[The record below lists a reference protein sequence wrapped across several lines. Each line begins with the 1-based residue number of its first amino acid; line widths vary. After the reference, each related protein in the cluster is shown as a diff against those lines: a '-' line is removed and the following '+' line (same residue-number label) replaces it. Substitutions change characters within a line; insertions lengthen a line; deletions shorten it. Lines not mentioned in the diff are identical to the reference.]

1 MADDDASDWFSS
13 ADEPEAPAEEA
24 PAAAAAAPAAA
35 AEAAP
40 AEGGDAGGEAPAEA
54 GEEKREEAEDEYLDP
69 NKLILFKHWKRPTF
83 MQYKYIYEY
92 RQNYYNDVLHTL
104 DRRQKGYRES
114 IPRPQT
120 WAERILRT
128 RRDPINRLESFD
140 KYLEDVKLV
149 TRSQLSGV
157 FHSYYFK
164 HNFNRRYAA
173 LLY

>member
-69 NKLILFKHWKRPTF
+69 NKLILFKHWKRPRF
-83 MQYKYIYEY
+83 LQYKYLYDY
-92 RQNYYNDVLHTL
+92 RRNYYDDVIDYL
-104 DRRQKGYRES
+104 DKRAQGMKRE
-114 IPRPQT
+114 IPRAQT
-120 WAERILRT
+120 WAERTMRT
-128 RRDPINRLESFD
+128 FRNKTHELEVEKKLKDDVNLLERSTTSGNTFRLYMKDSI
-140 KYLEDVKLV
+140 
-149 TRSQLSGV
+149 
-157 FHSYYFK
+157 
-164 HNFNRRYAA
+164 NRRYSK